1 MHNKLLVSKTLRV
14 KALFILAVIA
24 FFFVP
29 TTVSASSN
37 TLNFQSK
44 IVNLVDGTN
53 IDTGT
58 PACVVAG
65 NGNDTCDFRVNIYD
79 DPSAGNLLFSEDHT
93 DTEIG
98 HYNGIFNLEI
108 NSVCNV
114 VSDTGTDGN
123 WTDVGNGCISNGG
136 VDFSAT
142 DLWIEIEFDPTGTS
156 TFSETFSRVEIR
168 DVASARYAVHA
179 SYVDGFTSGDFVFFK
194 PNAVQT
200 TTSTNTL
207 INLET
212 TANTANPLLVFNE
225 NGAGT
230 PDLLRLQNT
239 GNSVFTV
246 ANDGRVGVF
255 VAPTADTALRIESA
269 LQSTYNAGNYD
280 PLTVITTNDTTG
292 GRTYGVRSVINTGAA
307 NAPGSLR
314 ALRGEILYSSS
325 GSTGAFIASVSGFS
339 HITAGTASGTFT
351 GLASTSRNTSGTVGT
366 LQSINSFAENLAGGT
381 TATFQNGYY
390 SHTNA
395 GIITGR
401 MANHSLFSSNTN
413 TVGEYYLGTELFLLN
428 SATGFV
434 DRGMIGFT
442 SNVGNDG
449 IVDED
454 LSGIQ
459 NLITNSVGAT
469 VNQTMFGL
477 RTQVTNDGTI
487 LGDLIGYDY
496 ALFNTGTV
504 TGNTFGY
511 RGSDPYSTVILN
523 DFTNSLS
530 ISASGDVALNG
541 GVIST
546 TNAGTLDM
554 FANNVT
560 TLNFGR
566 TGANGTLNLM
576 GGDSDTGCTLNG
588 VTGDFS
594 CTGTIIG
601 SVSGAFFE
609 DGGNSFGGTAVLG
622 TNDTFNL
629 EIETDGTTA
638 IIIDTNQDVDI
649 LQSLTVGSNFYAQAF
664 SGFGTAPTSS
674 AFATFAEASVNEAS
688 INIATSTGVDV
699 AAPNSGD
706 LWWNGTE
713 LFFYDGS
720 TNIDLLAGGACATC
734 FVDGGNTFGATG
746 VVGTNDNF
754 GLDIET
760 NNTTAIS
767 IANNQD
773 ITLFGNLNSLGFNGI
788 GDTFSTSTL
797 ARFGAATA
805 AYSSM
810 RITTSLGTDV
820 AAPVNGD
827 LWWNGV
833 ELFFYDGTTNVD
845 LLAGGCAT
853 CFEQGGNTFGATG
866 VVGTNDNFGLDI
878 ETNGTT
884 AISIANNQDITLLG
898 NLNSLGFNGI
908 GDTFSTST
916 LARFGAATAGYSSMR
931 ITNSLGTDVA
941 APVNGDLWW
950 NGVELFF
957 YDGTTNVD
965 LLAGGGNFFEQ
976 GGNTFGANAILGTN
990 DNFSLAFET
999 NGTTHATLS
1008 TAGDLTL
1015 NNDLAV
1021 NGGDLTTTSGT
1032 ATLFN
1037 AGATT
1042 LNIGGAATTLTLGI
1056 SGASGT
1062 LDLMGGN
1069 ASTGCTVDGTAGNFS
1084 CTNNAT
1090 FGGDLAVNGGDITTT
1105 SATANLFQANATT
1118 VNIGGASNTINLG
1131 GGSGSTGCTLD
1142 ATTGDLDCSGLINGV
1157 DLAQAFIQNGN
1168 SFGAGA
1174 VLGTNDN
1181 FSLSFETN
1189 GTTQATLS
1197 TAGDLTLN
1205 NDLAVNGG
1213 DLTTTAA
1220 TFNLLNTNATTV
1232 NAFGAATTVSLGIAG
1247 ASGTMDLMGGSASTG
1262 CTVDG
1267 TAGNFTCTNNGV
1279 FGGDVAVN
1287 GGDLTTTS
1295 GTGNV
1300 FNTNATTVNVG
1311 GASNTINLGGGS
1323 ASTGCTL
1330 DATTGN
1336 LVCTGTYNGVDV
1348 TQAFIQNG
1356 NSFGGAAVLGTND
1369 NFSLSFETNGTTQA
1383 TLSTAGDLT
1392 LNNDLY
1398 VIGTTGL
1405 GTTASASSWL
1415 DIGANTTTVAQLN
1428 LTPSAAV
1435 DVTAPNAG
1443 DLWFNGTNLYF
1454 DDGTTTYDLLAGSP
1468 CITCFHDGGDSFGAG
1483 ATLGTNDN
1491 FALAFE
1497 TNGTTRLTLDTSGH
1511 LTPFVDNTY
1520 DLGSLSNRFRDL
1532 YLGPGSLKITSTTGT
1547 GGTGA
1552 NYTLLES
1559 GFNGGAAR
1567 FVTTNNGTNTAG
1579 NFGAIN
1585 FQSGMNTGQTTN
1597 AAFDFRTTANLG
1609 AADELFQVSDNNGT
1623 NEFLTIDGGGTV
1635 HFGSIAGS
1643 TCRVFGPAGQLN
1655 CSTLSINSS
1664 SAFGGAAV
1672 DFTTYLNIREADAAT
1687 SSLRINDSGAVD
1699 VAAPVSGD
1707 LWWNGTE
1714 LFFYDGTTNVDL
1726 LAGTA
1731 CPTCFE
1737 QGGNSFAATAILGTN
1752 DNFNLEFE
1760 TNGTSRL
1767 TLDTSGHLTPL
1778 VDDTYDLGSTTNR
1791 FRDLYLG
1798 PATLN
1803 IGTSGDDYDI
1813 SYDAAGVGTLVFNEA
1828 GEDDDLRIEGDTDAN
1843 LFFVDAS
1850 LGRIGVGTSTPLD
1863 YKFNVVHQDRGIV
1876 STGTSAF
1883 NLAGPIF
1890 GRQATN
1896 SMISSTT
1903 VNSAFTSTSALF
1915 VSNSYNGAA
1924 ASSYD
1929 EVVGLQVQASDSTPG
1944 TAKTVASLVA
1954 IETEAL
1960 WQSAVGGVT
1969 NTIGLRVV
1977 GQSSGVA
1984 KSITNQYGIYVENMI
1999 DATND
2004 YAIYVEGAGT
2014 YSIWVDS
2021 GDSRLDGDLEVNGGD
2036 LTTTAATFNLLN
2048 TNATTLNFGGAAT
2061 TVNIGVAGASGTMA
2075 LMGGSASTGCTLDG
2089 TTGDFTCAGDVAVNG
2104 GDLLT
2109 TSATANVFNTVA
2121 TTVNIGGAATTI
2133 NLGGGSGST
2142 GCTIDGSGN
2151 FSCSGTGG
2159 DFFRQNGNS
2168 FGATAVLGTNDA
2180 NSLTF
2185 ETSGTTRLTLDT
2197 SGHLTPLVDDTYDLG
2212 SSTNRFRDLYLG
2224 PATLNIG
2231 NSTDDYDISFDTAGV
2246 GSLVFNEAG
2255 EDDDLRI
2262 EGDTNANLFV
2272 IDASTDRI
2280 GIGTASPSAFLS
2292 IGASSQL
2299 QVNTTGELAQTLA
2312 STTTIGNTMVMNSLT
2327 SGRAIDITS
2336 TATAFTGDLQRISL
2350 TGNNAANTGD
2360 LLELNINGASNAA
2373 TGLRIVNTGTGVS
2386 LAVDSGRI
2394 THTFAGT
2401 TTTANTVTLNSLT
2414 TGRGLDMTST
2424 ATAFTGAMQRISLT
2438 GNNAANTG
2446 DLLTLSI
2453 SGAASAARGLFIDN
2467 RGTGLS
2473 LRIDDQAADSSPFA
2487 IDADGFVGIGALP
2500 NSAYKVLIQNT
2511 ITDTAAINQFGLIV
2525 NTLVNNS
2532 AGGIAVGNKAG
2543 QFQVIAGTGANPM
2556 GSIAAITSH
2565 VGTTGA
2571 GTASILESNTSGITV
2586 SSGATV
2592 TTLANYG
2599 ATTNISGGS
2608 TITDWTGV
2616 SVYPLNISGGATV
2629 ANAVGIRINTVA
2641 GATTNTGLLIE
2652 GATQFSLLVNSG
2664 LSRFNGTVEI
2674 NGTTTIA
2681 ADLSVTGDIFA
2692 VGAAT
2697 GTGNR
2702 YVCMTNGTSVLLRST
2717 TACNPSS
2724 LRFKE
2729 NISDLDYGLNEI
2741 LALRPVFY
2749 HYKPEF
2755 DSDTSKQIGFIA
2767 EELALILP
2775 ELGAY
2780 EEDGV
2785 TLQGLDYPKLTAVN
2799 TKAIQELNSIVV
2811 GNFLSLSAEDM
2822 NMYTLL
2828 NGLEDRVV
2836 VLEDDVDTLGLTVD
2850 AQNTSLTD
2858 LGNAVNSHA
2867 TDLLNLATADVNQM
2881 NLYNALEGTVA
2892 AIDSRLITVE
2902 GLIAGFTYQGQ
2913 IDALSVR
2920 VTALENGGVIR
2931 GTTTVTYVD
2940 NVTVTAVPFGQN
2952 ITNAIVTASPVGFDG
2967 KFKIQNITATG
2978 FEIVVTEMNPAPLV
2992 NDQIIFNWIVAK

>member
-1 MHNKLLVSKTLRV
+1 MHIKLLVSKTLRV
-14 KALFILAVIA
+14 KALFILAVLA
-24 FFFVP
+24 FLLVP

-44 IVNLVDGTN
+44 IVNLTDGTN

-65 NGNDTCDFRVNIYD
+65 NSNDTCDFRVNIYD
-79 DPSAGNLLFSEDHT
+79 ASSGGNLLFTEDHIN
-93 DTEIG
+93 TEIG

-123 WTDVGNGCISNGG
+123 WTDNTDPCISNGG
-136 VDFSAT
+136 VDFSAS

-156 TFSETFSRVEIR
+156 TFTETFSRVEIR
-168 DVASARYAVHA
+168 DVASARYAVNA
-179 SYVDGFTSGDFVFFK
+179 SYIDGYTSGDFVFFK

-212 TANTANPLLVFNE
+212 TANTANPLININE

-239 GNSVFTV
+239 GNSVFSV
-246 ANDGRVGVF
+246 DNAGRVGIGGST
-255 VAPTADTALRIESA
+255 PITAASLHYDNTASPITSGLYEGIRIVNVNS
-269 LQSTYNAGNYD
+269 
-280 PLTVITTNDTTG
+280 TTG
-292 GRTYGVRSVINTGAA
+292 DVGNGGLFSQRTGAT
-307 NAPGSLR
+307 NAPGF
-314 ALRGEILYSSS
+314 LRGVRGEVIFSSS
-325 GSTGAFIASVSGFS
+325 ATSTAGVQGAVGSVNFTGTGGTSDFAIGGAFFATNTASTVLGNLAGSQSTSTNNAAITTDLRGASFFVNNNATGSVGDEVYGTLVNINQSGSVTNGVYGYHSF
-339 HITAGTASGTFT
+339 ITQAASGSALELVGFTNNINASGTVTDVLGARTVINNFT
-351 GLASTSRNTSGTVGT
+351 T
-366 LQSINSFAENLAGGT
+366 
-381 TATFQNGYY
+381 
-390 SHTNA
+390 
-395 GIITGR
+395 
-401 MANHSLFSSNTN
+401 
-413 TVGEYYLGTELFLLN
+413 
-428 SATGFV
+428 
-434 DRGMIGFT
+434 
-442 SNVGNDG
+442 
-449 IVDED
+449 
-454 LSGIQ
+454 LSGIGGESFI
-459 NLITNSVGAT
+459 ITNSAGAT
-469 VNQTMFGL
+469 INTLEYVMTGNFA
-477 RTQVTNDGTI
+477 NE
-487 LGDLIGYDY
+487 GDLNGEGNLLEL
-496 ALFNTGTV
+496 LFENTV
-504 TGNTFGY
+504 TGVIVGDVYGIDTAIENSGDITGDIYGIRNVINNPGTLTGDLFGIY
-511 RGSDPYSTVILN
+511 SSDGSTDVYINEDSGTGLFAIRAEGDLAFNSDQILT
-523 DFTNSLS
+523 TNSGTMD
-530 ISASGDVALNG
+530 IFPDNVAT
-541 GVIST
+541 I
-546 TNAGTLDM
+546 
-554 FANNVT
+554 
-560 TLNFGR
+560 NFGR

-576 GGDSDTGCTLNG
+576 GGSADTGCSLNG
-588 VTGDFS
+588 VTGDFT
-594 CTGTIIG
+594 CTGNIVG
-601 SVSGAFFE
+601 GASGDFFE
-609 DGGNSFGGTAVLG
+609 DGGNSFGNTATLG
-622 TNDTFNL
+622 TLDTEIL
-629 EIETDGTTA
+629 EFITDGAVAVT
-638 IIIDTNQDVDI
+638 IDLSQNVSLSND
-649 LQSLTVGSNFYAQAF
+649 LTVSGY
-664 SGFGTAPTSS
+664 SGFGIAPTTT
-674 AFATFAEASVNEAS
+674 AFATFNSATVNEAS
-688 INIATSTGVDV
+688 INIVNSLGTDV
-699 AAPNSGD
+699 AAPNDGD

-713 LFFYDGS
+713 LFFYDGT
-720 TNIDLLAGGACATC
+720 TNI
-734 FVDGGNTFGATG
+734 
-746 VVGTNDNF
+746 
-754 GLDIET
+754 
-760 NNTTAIS
+760 
-767 IANNQD
+767 
-773 ITLFGNLNSLGFNGI
+773 
-788 GDTFSTSTL
+788 
-797 ARFGAATA
+797 
-805 AYSSM
+805 
-810 RITTSLGTDV
+810 
-820 AAPVNGD
+820 
-827 LWWNGV
+827 
-833 ELFFYDGTTNVD
+833 
-845 LLAGGCAT
+845 
-853 CFEQGGNTFGATG
+853 
-866 VVGTNDNFGLDI
+866 
-878 ETNGTT
+878 
-884 AISIANNQDITLLG
+884 
-898 NLNSLGFNGI
+898 
-908 GDTFSTST
+908 
-916 LARFGAATAGYSSMR
+916 
-931 ITNSLGTDVA
+931 
-941 APVNGDLWW
+941 
-950 NGVELFF
+950 
-957 YDGTTNVD
+957 D

-976 GGNTFGANAILGTN
+976 GGNSFGALAELGTL
-990 DNFSLAFET
+990 DNFDLDFIT
-999 NGTTHATLS
+999 NGTTQATL
-1008 TAGDLTL
+1008 TTGGDLIL
-1015 NNDLAV
+1015 NNNLEV

-1032 ATLFN
+1032 FN
-1037 AGATT
+1037 LVNTGATT
-1042 LNIGGAATTLTLGI
+1042 VNGFGAATTVNLGI
-1056 SGASGT
+1056 AGASGT
-1062 LDLMGGN
+1062 MNLMGGS
-1069 ASTGCTVDGTAGNFS
+1069 ASTGCTVDGTTGDFS
-1084 CTNNAT
+1084 CTGTFNGVDLGDVILQGGNT
-1090 FGGDLAVNGGDITTT
+1090 FGTAVTIGSNDNFALNFETNSVTQMSISNTGDVTINNDLAVNGGDITTT
-1105 SATANLFQANATT
+1105 NAAANLFTTNATT
-1118 VNIGGASNTINLG
+1118 VNIGNAANTINFG
-1131 GGSGSTGCTLD
+1131 GGSASTGCTMDTTTGSIDCTGNGTFGGDVNVNGGDLTTTAGTFNLVNTGATTVNGFGAATTVNLGIAGASGTMNLMGGSASTGCTVD
-1142 ATTGDLDCSGLINGV
+1142 GTTGDFSCTGTFNGV
-1157 DLAQAFIQNGN
+1157 DVTQAFIQNGN
-1168 SFGAGA
+1168 SFGANA

-1767 TLDTSGHLTPL
+1767 TLDTSGHLTPN

-2992 NDQIIFNWIVAK
+2992 NDEIIFNWIVAK